1 MISQPDNPYPGRAMP
16 AAVPQEVSVIDT
28 PRTTGLLNLWHR
40 ALDRHRDRTAVR
52 YADWSATYAEIEGA
66 ADGVAALL
74 SSCSIAGEAVLIDLP
89 RDPRWLPALLGAWR
103 VGAVAVPLPPVGALR
118 TQLAERTAAKWRIIA
133 TADGRLS
140 GISAVPVPTGQ
151 NQWAPSLSAK
161 HAYVMATSG
170 TTGEP
175 KLTAVTHATS
185 AAVLTSL
192 HASVPFIEG
201 ESALHT
207 AAFTF
212 SSSIR
217 QLLLPLGH
225 GAEVVIL
232 AQPGRFDPEHLLS
245 AATDARVTSM
255 DLTPSQLTA
264 VVQWLESGTEHC
276 LTYLRRL
283 LVASEVFTPALLT
296 RWTQVVTVPHSVFH
310 LYGQT
315 ELGGAVSAL
324 AVSGPEDPDEESRLR
339 WRDDGALPL
348 ARPRAPFR
356 AHFDDSAGGS
366 AELLI
371 AGLDPSDGYLAPTG
385 LDRSRY
391 EHQRD
396 GREHLYRTG
405 DQFTRTDART
415 MTFAGRSDTETKI
428 LGMRV
433 DTLHMEQQVTALP
446 GISQAAAVTVTNQ
459 AGSTRLCMVYTSS
472 RAGLNDLV
480 ARTATQS
487 AGPGLPAVTAQRI
500 DVMPMTASGKIDR
513 TAARAA
519 VVAHPAE
526 TVDPIATLWAAAIG
540 TTAAD
545 EHQDFFASG
554 GNSLSMLN
562 LLGAVQGAYGVRIL
576 PAEFHRQPNLAALR
590 SLLSATPATSN
601 APSVTQS
608 PHCTQSTNPKPTK
621 QYGIRLSASSPQH
634 QMWIAEQLG
643 GPEQLSAYWL
653 PVDIHV
659 PGMLDADR
667 LQLTLRQL
675 AAANDILRAG
685 FRADGAALLIIP
697 DAVDAGSLVV
707 YQDPTAPSM
716 KRVML
721 QSQLGPMTSGG
732 PLIRLGVASTSE
744 ETTVSLRL
752 HHSVVDRRSVTEL
765 LKQMAL
771 GYTTGQILS
780 GPSYWHWYET
790 QHPSDEDRETARAY
804 WQGVLPEHPG
814 PATAPGPPQIARH
827 TLTVGQQRSTAPR
840 TTSHATW
847 LWAYNRALSLCGL
860 QQPNLIGVDVDLR
873 GNGEGDIVGPCIN
886 TLPVVLTGDDPTA
899 HTATRDLLGMLAHRN
914 VALGDVLAPGLR
926 PTGDPRQPYF
936 RHHLVHQPSPYPP
949 LRFGEYDA
957 VYLRTPPG
965 IAMNTTMLFAR
976 DTGSGTLLELAYDTR
991 MITSAMA
998 QTVLR
1003 GVAHAMNVDEEQV
1016 P

>member
-1 MISQPDNPYPGRAMP
+1 M
-16 AAVPQEVSVIDT
+16 PQEVSVIDA
-28 PRTTGLLNLWHR
+28 PRTAGLLNLWHR

-52 YADWSATYAEIEGA
+52 HADWSATYAEIDAA

-74 SSCSIAGEAVLIDLP
+74 RACPIAGEAVLIDLP
-89 RDPRWLPALLGAWR
+89 RDPRWLPTLLGVWR
-103 VGAVAVPLPPVGALR
+103 AGAVAVPLPPVGALR
-118 TQLAERTAAKWRIIA
+118 RQLAERTAAKWRIVA
-133 TADGRLS
+133 TPDGRLS
-140 GISAVPVPTGQ
+140 GIAAVPVPAGQ
-151 NQWAPSLSAK
+151 QQWAPSLSAR

-170 TTGEP
+170 STGEP

-192 HASVPFIEG
+192 HASVPFVEG

-217 QLLLPLGH
+217 QLLLPLSH
-225 GAEVVIL
+225 GAGVVIL
-232 AQPGRFDPEHLLS
+232 AQPGRFDPEHLL
-245 AATDARVTSM
+245 AAADDARVTSM

-264 VVQWLESGTEHC
+264 VVQWLEHGTEHR
-276 LTYLRRL
+276 LAHLRRL
-283 LVASEVFTPALLT
+283 LVASEVFTPELLT
-296 RWTQVVTVPHSVFH
+296 RWTRVVTVDHNVFH

-324 AVSGPEDPDEESRLR
+324 AVSGPEAPHEESLLR
-339 WRDDGALPL
+339 RRDDGLLPL

-356 AHFDDSAGGS
+356 ALFDDSAGAS

-405 DQFTRTDART
+405 DQFTRTDAQT
-415 MTFAGRSDTETKI
+415 MTFAGRSDTEIKI
-428 LGMRV
+428 LGIRV

-446 GISQAAAVTVTNQ
+446 GVTHAAAVTVTNP
-459 AGSTRLCMVYTSS
+459 AGSARLCMVYTSS
-472 RAGLNDLV
+472 RTDLNDLV

-500 DVMPMTASGKIDR
+500 DAMPMTASGKIDR
-513 TAARAA
+513 AAARAA

-526 TVDPIATLWAAAIG
+526 TADPITTLWTAAVGA
-540 TTAAD
+540 TAAD

-576 PAEFHRQPNLAALR
+576 PAEFHRQPTLAALR

-601 APSVTQS
+601 APSATQ
-608 PHCTQSTNPKPTK
+608 PHPCTQSTNAKPTK
-621 QYGIRLSASSPQH
+621 RNGIRLSAGSPQH

-643 GPEQLSAYWL
+643 SAEHLSAYWL
-653 PVDIHV
+653 PVDIHI
-659 PGMLDADR
+659 PGLLDVDR

-675 AAANDILRAG
+675 AAAHDILRAG
-685 FRADGAALLIIP
+685 FRADGAALLIIT
-697 DAVDAGSLVV
+697 DAVDADSLVV
-707 YQDPTAPSM
+707 HQDPIAPGAN
-716 KRVML
+716 RVML
-721 QSQLGPMTSGG
+721 QNQLGPMTSGA
-732 PLIRLGVASTSE
+732 PLIRLGIASACGQ
-744 ETTVSLRL
+744 TTVRLRL
-752 HHSVVDRRSVTEL
+752 HHSVVDRRSITEL
-765 LKQMAL
+765 LKQIAL
-771 GYTTGQILS
+771 GYTTGQIHS
-780 GPSYWHWYET
+780 GPSYWQWYEN
-790 QHPSDEDRETARAY
+790 QHPSDDDRETARAY
-804 WQGVLPEHPG
+804 WQDLLPG
-814 PATAPGPPQIARH
+814 PPGQTAPPGPPQIARH
-827 TLTVGQQRSTAPR
+827 TLTVGQHRSAAPL
-840 TTSHATW
+840 TTSHSTW
-847 LWAYNRALSLCGL
+847 LWAYNRALALCGL

-886 TLPVVLTGDDPTA
+886 TLPVVLTGDDPTP
-899 HTATRDLLGMLAHRN
+899 HTAMRDLLGMLAHRSL
-914 VALGDVLAPGLR
+914 ALGDVLAPGLR

-936 RHHLVHQPSPYPP
+936 RHHLIHQPSPYPP

-957 VYLRTPPG
+957 AYLRTPPG

-976 DTGSGTLLELAYDTR
+976 DTGSGTLLELAYDAR
-991 MITSAMA
+991 MITSVMA
-998 QTVLR
+998 QTLLR
-1003 GVAHAMNVDEEQV
+1003 TVAHTMNLHEKQV